1 MSQARIFLEKRAE
14 RGRKVSWYQMKEQHP
29 PFNFLLVGSLISCT
43 LSLYRG
49 LKLCV
54 SKIADFQNIGY

>member
-14 RGRKVSWYQMKEQHP
+14 RGRMVSWYQMKEQHP
-29 PFNFLLVGSLISCT
+29 SFHVLLVSNLIACT

-54 SKIADFQNIGY
+54 SKMADFQNIGN